1 MPQLKQK
8 LNSSIILSMGK
19 GEISLENDLLRY
31 ESRIKDHVDTA
42 IALAKSTGGL
52 LTVEDP
58 LTYWIN
64 QVSICKE

>member
-1 MPQLKQK
+1 
-8 LNSSIILSMGK
+8 MGK